1 MEIKPTSTPTFDTF
15 ATPNQFQYSAIEMD
29 KLDASEY
36 TLVNILV
43 DESSSVELFKQVLED
58 AMGTVLDSCKKHPRS
73 ENLLIRSAAFSSRS
87 IREINGFTT
96 LSTADKS
103 MFVVEPEGMT
113 PLWDATLESI
123 ETVEAYAQTLSDQD
137 FSVNSII
144 FLITD
149 GGENSSRTV
158 TRMSQIKDA
167 VKRIRSTEALES
179 IRMILIGVNDSQV
192 GAELTKFKDDA
203 GFDQYVSVNNV
214 DAGSL
219 AKLAQWISQSISSTS
234 QALGSGGPSA
244 AVNFTL

>member
-1 MEIKPTSTPTFDTF
+1 
-15 ATPNQFQYSAIEMD
+15 
-29 KLDASEY
+29 
-36 TLVNILV
+36 
-43 DESSSVELFKQVLED
+43 
-58 AMGTVLDSCKKHPRS
+58 
-73 ENLLIRSAAFSSRS
+73 
-87 IREINGFTT
+87 
-96 LSTADKS
+96 

-149 GGENSSRTV
+149 GCENSSRTV